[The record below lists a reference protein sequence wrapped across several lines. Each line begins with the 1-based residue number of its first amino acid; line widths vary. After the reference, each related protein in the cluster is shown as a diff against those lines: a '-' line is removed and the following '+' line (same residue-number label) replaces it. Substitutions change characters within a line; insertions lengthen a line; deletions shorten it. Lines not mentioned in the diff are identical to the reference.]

1 MGEKHCQGCEMRQK
15 GLVLPGY
22 ACRSQIWDSIRVQ
35 LDASYD
41 VTWVDWPHELT
52 AGFHSVTAFADWLYS
67 ICKQTSYDFV
77 IGHSMG
83 GLVALE
89 LAQREK
95 SYLQKIVLVVTY
107 LLPPKPFFQNLFL
120 NSAQVEDSQLIIEML
135 GQEKEHYSPK
145 LQESLRQVDPQSL
158 VVGLGKK
165 FHILYGGRGC
175 GDTDQVMRELAW
187 PQEIQ
192 QWVDVKLISNACH
205 FPMIENSEMTT
216 QLLQDILE

>member
-1 MGEKHCQGCEMRQK
+1 MRQK

-22 ACRSQIWDSIRVQ
+22 ACSSQIWDSIRVQ
-35 LDASYD
+35 LDALYD

-52 AGFHSVTAFADWLYS
+52 AGFHSVTAFADWLYPTTR
-67 ICKQTSYDFV
+67 QAHYDFV

-95 SYLQKIVLVVTY
+95 PMSQKIVLIETF
-107 LLPPKPFFQNLFL
+107 LLPPNPFFQNLFL
-120 NSAQVEDSQLIIEML
+120 KSAQVEDSQLIIEML
-135 GQEKEHYSPK
+135 DREKEYYSAK
-145 LQESLRQVDPQSL
+145 LQESLRQVDLRQL
-158 VVGLGKK
+158 VVGLCIK
-165 FHILYGGRGC
+165 FHVLYGDRGC
-175 GDTDQVMRELAW
+175 ENPDHVMRELAW

-192 QWVDVKLISNACH
+192 HWADVMLVKNACH
-205 FPMIENSEMTT
+205 FPMIENAEITT